1 MFCFRTKCKLR
12 QCPRLNS
19 KFLKSWMTSDPSFN
33 PEAEHQDVVNAES
46 QGQHVSQI
54 VDELIDSFWQK
65 LSVPVNPTVH
75 VTDSLE
81 VGISKTRPKV
91 FPCPTCGRL
100 FSQYPS
106 ALKHCIRKQEAL
118 IATCPICGKVI
129 TEKKNLKRHI
139 ASHKNKRFYVKSK
152 EVKCDGCA
160 KVFTSRQRLE
170 SHMVCKHGV
179 QKLIPEITD
188 VFECE
193 QCSFTHVKK
202 SVLKTHIG
210 KVHSE
215 GIKVNCDQCDYFCL
229 SKSGMIKHKRIVHK
243 SVRKE
248 VTVEGFVDGPI
259 SSPTGAQALPNLS
272 LPGGQEGHVLS
283 FAGPGHVLS
292 LAGRQ
297 VGHVLSLAGKQAG
310 QVRPQQE
317 GPQPLYGPLNQ
328 MQPSLSTW
336 PALPVA
342 RKTQPHPAVTPV
354 QSKTSDIS
362 LSVSDTTSAS
372 DLSSYSDTLQ
382 ASSINDSHQD
392 SNGNISLSVSDVEP
406 FLSQNFS
413 ASSFDFSCDKIVIT
427 DDGKEILIL

>member
-1 MFCFRTKCKLR
+1 MFCFRTKCKQR

-19 KFLKSWMTSDPSFN
+19 KFLKSWMTSDPSFH
-33 PEAEHQDVVNAES
+33 PEAEHQDDANAES

-54 VDELIDSFWQK
+54 VDELIESVWQK
-65 LSVPVNPTVH
+65 LSVPANPTVQ

-106 ALKHCIRKQEAL
+106 ASKHCIRKQE
-118 IATCPICGKVI
+118 ATCPICGKVI

-139 ASHKNKRFYVKSK
+139 AAHKSKRSDGKSK

-160 KVFTSRQRLE
+160 KVFTSRQRLK

-179 QKLIPEITD
+179 PKSIPEITD

-210 KVHSE
+210 KVHSK
-215 GIKVNCDQCDYFCL
+215 GIKVYCDQCDYFCL
-229 SKSGMIKHKRIVHK
+229 SKSGMFKHKRIVHK
-243 SVRKE
+243 SVGKE
-248 VTVEGFVDGPI
+248 VTVEGLVDAPI
-259 SSPTGAQALPNLS
+259 PSSNGAQALPLLS
-272 LPGGQEGHVLS
+272 LLGGQAGHALS
-283 FAGPGHVLS
+283 LAGPGHVLS

-317 GPQPLYGPLNQ
+317 GPQPLYAPLNQ
-328 MQPSLSTW
+328 IQPSLSTW

-354 QSKTSDIS
+354 Q
-362 LSVSDTTSAS
+362 
-372 DLSSYSDTLQ
+372 
-382 ASSINDSHQD
+382 
-392 SNGNISLSVSDVEP
+392 
-406 FLSQNFS
+406 
-413 ASSFDFSCDKIVIT
+413 CR
-427 DDGKEILIL
+427 